1 MNNEQV
7 HKCVP
12 TQRFP
17 EFKND
22 GEWEKSF
29 FSDVLDF
36 LPNNT
41 LSRADLN
48 YDNGVVKNI
57 HYGDVLIKF
66 GESLDVKESDLPFIS
81 DEKNAQKASL
91 GALKNGDVVIAD
103 TVAMSKPHE
112 VEYTKLSE
120 NVLK

>member
-1 MNNEQV
+1 MIMNDEQV

-12 TQRFP
+12 ARRFP

-22 GEWEKSF
+22 GEWEKSI
-29 FSDVLDF
+29 FSDVFEF

-48 YDNGVVKNI
+48 YDKGVVKNI

-66 GESLDVKESDLPFIS
+66 GETLDVNESSLPFIS
-81 DEKNAQKASL
+81 DEKNAQKASQ
-91 GALKNGDVVIAD
+91 GALKNGDVVILGGLELAYYD
-103 TVAMSKPHE
+103 DEFWGDEAKG
-112 VEYTKLSE
+112 
-120 NVLK
+120 